1 MNKISKDYVV
11 KKERVTNYLNK
22 FMNEKNLTYNK
33 LTVDY
38 IEKFMDEYF
47 KTISRPV
54 FYNNVKILNE
64 ILNDNGINIFIDR
77 SKYVDDYVKIADEQ
91 YLTLKEVQKLCKTT
105 VNYQDRFIIYGLFN
119 GIYGKNYS
127 DLLNIT
133 KNDVA
138 EDYSYINLPSGKKF
152 ICDDFM
158 KKILRGCMKE
168 NSYRKYVTSDEIRSS
183 HDFEL
188 AEDSPYLIKP
198 MPTPKNNFGRNPMSA
213 SALQRKFEKLAAA
226 YKDET
231 GEDVI
236 LTGMSLIE
244 SGVLYDMFIQEI
256 ENGKD
261 WSNDNIDKYLKM
273 NGLKGNKADKY
284 RRYYQR
290 YYGTNKNL

>member
-1 MNKISKDYVV
+1 
-11 KKERVTNYLNK
+11 
-22 FMNEKNLTYNK
+22 
-33 LTVDY
+33 
-38 IEKFMDEYF
+38 
-47 KTISRPV
+47 
-54 FYNNVKILNE
+54 
-64 ILNDNGINIFIDR
+64 
-77 SKYVDDYVKIADEQ
+77 
-91 YLTLKEVQKLCKTT
+91 
-105 VNYQDRFIIYGLFN
+105 
-119 GIYGKNYS
+119 
-127 DLLNIT
+127 
-133 KNDVA
+133 
-138 EDYSYINLPSGKKF
+138 
-152 ICDDFM
+152 
-158 KKILRGCMKE
+158 
-168 NSYRKYVTSDEIRSS
+168 
-183 HDFEL
+183 
-188 AEDSPYLIKP
+188 